1 MELVEQQ
8 LLEMHK
14 GKQLSAKGASQKER
28 VYSRAWKTFAYSHV
42 AAILEELVNAIVG
55 PKAAPSQ
62 KVKWNEQV
70 EIATHS
76 LVEVVAWEQGV
87 LEDNKTTAKD
97 WMGKAARAG
106 GCKDE
111 EEEEELPAACAK
123 RPRRGGAK

>member
-1 MELVEQQ
+1 MEIT
-8 LLEMHK
+8 
-14 GKQLSAKGASQKER
+14 S
-28 VYSRAWKTFAYSHV
+28 
-42 AAILEELVNAIVG
+42 
-55 PKAAPSQ
+55 
-62 KVKWNEQV
+62 
-70 EIATHS
+70 HS